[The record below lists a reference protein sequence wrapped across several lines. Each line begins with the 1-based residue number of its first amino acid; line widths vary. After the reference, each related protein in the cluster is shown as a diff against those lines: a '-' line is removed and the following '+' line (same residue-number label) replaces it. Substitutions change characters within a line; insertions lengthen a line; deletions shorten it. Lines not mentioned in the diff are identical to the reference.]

1 MSAASKTKAAT
12 DSDEDLK
19 LRQVSFRRVRAAEN
33 KGLTALFIER
43 CKIHLRRF
51 PEHAAAWTRYGRAL
65 VEVACYR
72 KARQAYQNAM
82 RHCPAD
88 KLHVP
93 YTQMGFLCE
102 AMGRYADAERWHRKA
117 AELKPEEATCLVYA
131 GHVSFKAGALQKA
144 EGYYRRAAE
153 CREGAFEEVWFN
165 LGGVLLG
172 QERYREA
179 RECYLKALTI
189 DPKYRT
195 ARKRLKDVELLLKE
209 FPN

>member
-1 MSAASKTKAAT
+1 MKGGSEMKGATAS
-12 DSDEDLK
+12 EQNLK
-19 LRQVSFRRVRAAEN
+19 LRQSSFRHVLAAEH
-33 KGLTALFIER
+33 KELTALFIER
-43 CKIHLRRF
+43 SKIHLRRF
-51 PEHAAAWTRYGRAL
+51 PDHGVAWMRYGRAL

-72 KARQAYQNAM
+72 KATQAHQNAI

-88 KLHVP
+88 KLHAP
-93 YTQMGFLCE
+93 YRQMGFLCE
-102 AMGRYADAERWHRKA
+102 AMGRYREAEEWFCKA
-117 AELKPEEATCLVYA
+117 ADLKPDVADYLVYA
-131 GHVSFKAGALQKA
+131 GHVSSKAGALQRA

-179 RECYLKALTI
+179 RDCYCKALSI
-189 DPKYRT
+189 DPKYRI
-195 ARKRLKDVELLLKE
+195 AKKRLKDVELLLKE